1 MTVKQLRKK
10 LKRYGKDV
18 IAHPYSSDEYII
30 YSIAEL
36 LALQETS
43 PLATALDLESADY
56 WDEEAGGL
64 ESFWTLFVLQLS
76 HSQQLERPAVGYY

>member
-1 MTVKQLRKK
+1 MTVKQLRAK

-18 IAHPYSSDEYII
+18 IAHPHSVGEYII
-30 YSIAEL
+30 YSKQEL
-36 LALQETS
+36 AALQETS
-43 PLATALDLESADY
+43 PLATALDLEGADY

-76 HSQQLERPAVGYY
+76 HAQQQARPSVGYY